1 MSSTSGKNL
10 SDLLYQYVPLN
21 ENNARFYIAEVMCA
35 LEKMHEVNIIHMNIE
50 PNNILIH
57 QSGHIVLANFD
68 HSLDISSTRTWP
80 NLKHFRGNLKFMA
93 PEVANKL
100 AITTKA
106 DVWSLGILAATMVSG
121 CARPHK
127 DRHELEKMAKERKYK
142 IARFRRLSVPLRRF
156 LKKCL
161 ARDNTKRP
169 EIRDLK
175 SSPFFQSLNWRNVY
189 YCNLQP
195 PFKPDDIVRFA
206 DYGINPR
213 DANILSAALDERFPD
228 LTYSPE
234 NQGENISILEGVQ
247 HDPDDI
253 QRAGFTTSRLEE
265 LFAHSDFMDFNFFE
279 YIREE
284 SRRLRIG

>member
-1 MSSTSGKNL
+1 MSSASGKNL

-35 LEKMHEVNIIHMNIE
+35 LEKMHEVNIIHMDIE
-50 PNNILIH
+50 PNNIFIH
-57 QSGHIVLANFD
+57 QSGHIVLADFD

-106 DVWSLGILAATMVSG
+106 DVWSLGILAATM
-121 CARPHK
+121 
-127 DRHELEKMAKERKYK
+127 
-142 IARFRRLSVPLRRF
+142 
-156 LKKCL
+156 
-161 ARDNTKRP
+161 
-169 EIRDLK
+169 
-175 SSPFFQSLNWRNVY
+175 
-189 YCNLQP
+189 P

-234 NQGENISILEGVQ
+234 NQRENVSILEGVQ
-247 HDPDDI
+247 HVPDDI
-253 QRAGFTTSRLEE
+253 QRAGFTSSRLEE

-284 SRRLRIG
+284 SRRLHIG

>member
-1 MSSTSGKNL
+1 
-10 SDLLYQYVPLN
+10 
-21 ENNARFYIAEVMCA
+21 
-35 LEKMHEVNIIHMNIE
+35 
-50 PNNILIH
+50 
-57 QSGHIVLANFD
+57 
-68 HSLDISSTRTWP
+68 
-80 NLKHFRGNLKFMA
+80 
-93 PEVANKL
+93 
-100 AITTKA
+100 
-106 DVWSLGILAATMVSG
+106 MVSG

-127 DRHELEKMAKERKYK
+127 DRHELEKMAKEGKYK
-142 IARFRRLSVPLRRF
+142 IARFRGLSVPLRRL

-161 ARDNTKRP
+161 ARDSTKRP
-169 EIRDLK
+169 E
-175 SSPFFQSLNWRNVY
+175 
-189 YCNLQP
+189 P

-213 DANILSAALDERFPD
+213 DANILSAALDERFPE

-234 NQGENISILEGVQ
+234 NQGENVSILEGVQ

-253 QRAGFTTSRLEE
+253 QRAGFTSSRLEE